1 MCVGVHLFV
10 CVCVCICVFMFVFV
24 CVFVCVY
31 VCLYV
36 CVCVCRCACTCVSCM
51 CLNLCVCLC
60 VCVCV
65 CMSMCATTH
74 SYSSPHQ
81 RRPDL
86 TWPTGLCTS
95 LSKTPWRHPSPRG
108 GGSRARFTRPP
119 PPPPVS
125 IETDVEDAGIC
136 QSERAS
142 LTTTHGEET
151 AAAIKRISMR
161 VERGH
166 RLHRA

>member
-108 GGSRARFTRPP
+108 GGEQGTIYETPASPSRFHRDGRGGRWHMSKRARIADHHTRGG
-119 PPPPVS
+119 
-125 IETDVEDAGIC
+125 D
-136 QSERAS
+136 RRR
-142 LTTTHGEET
+142 H
-151 AAAIKRISMR
+151 
-161 VERGH
+161 
-166 RLHRA
+166 